1 MWSQA
6 SELKEA
12 FLLQFS
18 TELDKL
24 YSVGKECGAFEH
36 LRMENS
42 NLHRLI
48 RCGNDRLGWESTE
61 TLFDEFLFN

>member
-18 TELDKL
+18 TEFDKL

-36 LRMENS
+36 LRMEKS

-48 RCGNDRLGWESTE
+48 LYGNDRLGWESTE
-61 TLFDEFLFN
+61 TLSDKFLIN